1 MPPGVRRFLTIAAS
15 LASAVLVSATP
26 SLADPPA
33 EPPSGP
39 QGVKL
44 ARSGRVPLL
53 PEGVVLQ
60 GAVGTIDFDGT
71 DAVWLFRPRVS
82 EAGLGRVL
90 VILPGEVRTD
100 LSEVLG
106 GRAGPA
112 EPAEFEVFG
121 RVYAHRGRNYLLASA
136 INRLEPPAIREPET
150 KPAVAPAAVPANP
163 AADDPFGDA
172 FLDEGDDLAA
182 RLESELE
189 AQVGRAPRSV
199 AVDRADAAAI
209 EVREQRIHR
218 RRGHLRRDVVT
229 GTLLFVPEADGT
241 GARDPQYE
249 LLPCRELERLEA
261 FAARPEAPRIIRISG
276 LAIEEGSRR
285 FLLPSAFTTP
295 REGRGIA
302 P

>member
-1 MPPGVRRFLTIAAS
+1 MATALVTSAAWASPQAAPP
-15 LASAVLVSATP
+15 
-26 SLADPPA
+26 
-33 EPPSGP
+33 GP

-60 GAVGTIDFDGT
+60 GAVGTIDFDEE

-90 VILPGEVRTD
+90 VIMPGEVRVD
-100 LSEVLG
+100 LAEVSEEAQATPDGASPL
-106 GRAGPA
+106 
-112 EPAEFEVFG
+112 EFEIFG
-121 RVYAHRGRNYLLASA
+121 RVYAHRGRNYLLASGV
-136 INRLEPPAIREPET
+136 NRLETKPEPE
-150 KPAVAPAAVPANP
+150 PSEAPAAKPATAP
-163 AADDPFGDA
+163 SAPPPPDPFGDE
-172 FLDEGDDLAA
+172 FLDEDDDLAA
-182 RLESELE
+182 RLEAELE

-199 AVDRADAAAI
+199 AVDRPDAAVV
-209 EVREQRIHR
+209 EVKERRIHR

-261 FAARPEAPRIIRISG
+261 FAARPEAPRIIRLSG
-276 LAIEEGSRR
+276 LVIEEGSRR
-285 FLLPSAFTTP
+285 FLLPSSFTSP
-295 REGRGIA
+295 REGRGIS

>member
-1 MPPGVRRFLTIAAS
+1 MLGAMTAMLCGPIAGAIAQSAPP
-15 LASAVLVSATP
+15 P
-26 SLADPPA
+26 
-33 EPPSGP
+33 GP

-60 GAVGTIDFDGT
+60 GAVGTIAFDAE
-71 DAVWLFRPRVS
+71 DSVWLFRPRVS

-90 VILPGEVRTD
+90 VILPGEVRAD
-100 LSEVLG
+100 LAEVF
-106 GRAGPA
+106 AGLASDSSDAAAPI
-112 EPAEFEVFG
+112 EFEVFG
-121 RVYAHRGRNYLLASA
+121 RVYAHRGRNYLLASGV
-136 INRLEPPAIREPET
+136 NRIETATEPEPEPAPSAAGQSSTSATTSPESPPAT
-150 KPAVAPAAVPANP
+150 
-163 AADDPFGDA
+163 DPFGDA

-182 RLESELE
+182 RLEAELE

-199 AVDRADAAAI
+199 AIDRPDAAVV
-209 EVREQRIHR
+209 EVKERRIHG

-261 FAARPEAPRIIRISG
+261 FAARPETPRIIRLSG
-276 LAIEEGSRR
+276 LVIEEGSRR
-285 FLLPSAFTTP
+285 FLLPSSFTSP
-295 REGRGIA
+295 REGRGIS

>member
-1 MPPGVRRFLTIAAS
+1 MLIAGQPLIAA
-15 LASAVLVSATP
+15 P
-26 SLADPPA
+26 PPA
-33 EPPSGP
+33 PSSGP

-60 GAVGTIDFDGT
+60 GAIGTIEFDET

-82 EAGLGRVL
+82 EAGLGRAL
-90 VILPGEVRTD
+90 VILPGEVRAD
-100 LSEVLG
+100 ISEAIG
-106 GRAGPA
+106 IGSDADESAASAP
-112 EPAEFEVFG
+112 EYEVFG
-121 RVYAHRGRNYLLASA
+121 RVYAHRGRNYLLASGV
-136 INRLEPPAIREPET
+136 NRLETPTIREPET
-150 KPAVAPAAVPANP
+150 KPSAETAAAPANP
-163 AADDPFGDA
+163 AAADPFGDA

-199 AVDRADAAAI
+199 AVERSDAAAV
-209 EVREQRIHR
+209 EVRERRIHR

-241 GARDPQYE
+241 GTRDPQYE
-249 LLPCRELERLEA
+249 LLPCLELQRLEA
-261 FAARPEAPRIIRISG
+261 FAARPEAPRIIRLSG
-276 LAIEEGSRR
+276 LVIEEGSRR
-285 FLLPSAFTTP
+285 FLLPSAFSSP
-295 REGRGIA
+295 REGRGIG

>member
-1 MPPGVRRFLTIAAS
+1 ML
-15 LASAVLVSATP
+15 SAVAAILCDPIAGAIAPSA
-26 SLADPPA
+26 PP
-33 EPPSGP
+33 PGP

-60 GAVGTIDFDGT
+60 GAVGTISFDEE
-71 DAVWLFRPRVS
+71 DSVWLFRPRVS

-90 VILPGEVRTD
+90 VILPGEVRAD
-100 LSEVLG
+100 LAEVF
-106 GRAGPA
+106 AGLASDSPDEA
-112 EPAEFEVFG
+112 APIEFEVFG
-121 RVYAHRGRNYLLASA
+121 RVYAHRGRNYLLASGL
-136 INRLEPPAIREPET
+136 NRIETAPKPEPAPPAAAGQTSTTTSSEAP
-150 KPAVAPAAVPANP
+150 PAT
-163 AADDPFGDA
+163 DPFGDA
-172 FLDEGDDLAA
+172 FLDEGDDLAT
-182 RLESELE
+182 RLEAELE

-199 AVDRADAAAI
+199 AIDRPDAAVV
-209 EVREQRIHR
+209 EVKERRIHG

-261 FAARPEAPRIIRISG
+261 FAARPETPRIIRLSG
-276 LAIEEGSRR
+276 LVIEEGSRR
-285 FLLPSAFTTP
+285 FLLPSSFTAP
-295 REGRGIA
+295 REGRGIS

>member
-1 MPPGVRRFLTIAAS
+1 MALLVTTALLSGTLAIAA
-15 LASAVLVSATP
+15 P
-26 SLADPPA
+26 PPA
-33 EPPSGP
+33 PSGP

-60 GAVGTIDFDGT
+60 GAVGTIDFDET

-90 VILPGEVRTD
+90 VFLPGEVRAD
-100 LSEVLG
+100 LTEALG
-106 GRAGPA
+106 GDEESGAGTDSA
-112 EPAEFEVFG
+112 AEFEVFG
-121 RVYAHRGRNYLLASA
+121 RVYAHRGRNYLLASGL
-136 INRLEPPAIREPET
+136 NRLEPPASE
-150 KPAVAPAAVPANP
+150 APAAKP
-163 AADDPFGDA
+163 AADAPPAPAKPASSDPFGDD

-182 RLESELE
+182 RLEAELE

-199 AVDRADAAAI
+199 AVERPDAAVV
-209 EVREQRIHR
+209 EVRERRIHR

-261 FAARPEAPRIIRISG
+261 FAARPETPRIIRLSG
-276 LAIEEGSRR
+276 LVIEEGSRR
-285 FLLPSAFTTP
+285 FLLPSAFSTP
-295 REGRGIA
+295 KEGRGIA